1 MRSSAAWILLALSAA
16 LHGYLAWR
24 LLPLLPAGPL
34 PWLAGAY
41 LLASALLLPLPLLAR
56 IVWQRDLPDALS
68 GLGFLAMGVFSFLFV
83 LSLLRELLLL
93 LAQVLDWLH
102 PDLIPLSTLAQVSAL
117 AVLALS
123 AGLVLIG
130 YRNARKLARVVQVDV
145 PIAGLP
151 EALHGFAIA
160 QISDIHVGPTIKH
173 DYLHK
178 IVQAVNALNA
188 DLVAVTGDVVDG
200 SVAALRAHVAPLAQL
215 RARHGVYAVTGNHE
229 YYSGAHD
236 WIAHWRELGLSVLLN
251 EHAVLEHE
259 GERLLV
265 AGVTDYSAHVFHREH
280 RSDPHQALAGA
291 PADIAMKLLLAHQ
304 PRSAER
310 AAEAGFHL
318 QLSGHTH
325 GGQFLPWNFFVPLQQ
340 PFIAGLKRWQS
351 LWVYTSRGTGY
362 WGPPLRLGAPAEI
375 THLRLVRA

>member
-1 MRSSAAWILLALSAA
+1 MKSSAAWILLALSAA

-41 LLASALLLPLPLLAR
+41 LLASALLLPLPLLTR

-83 LSLLRELLLL
+83 LSLARELLLL
-93 LAQVLDWLH
+93 LARLLDWLH
-102 PDLIPLSTLAQVSAL
+102 PELIPLSTLAQVSAL

-130 YRNARKLARVVQVDV
+130 YRNARMLARVVQVDV

-160 QISDIHVGPTIKH
+160 QISDIHVGSTIKH

-178 IVQAVNALNA
+178 IVRAVNALNA

-304 PRSAER
+304 PRSAAR

-325 GGQFLPWNFFVPLQQ
+325 GGQFLPWNWFVPLQQ
-340 PFIAGLKRWQS
+340 PFVAGLKRWQS